1 MKRAIK
7 EIFVRSVILAN
18 KDMRLK
24 IQDLE
29 SRLETQY
36 LIEEAQEQCLKSNVL
51 SLNILSL

>member
-24 IQDLE
+24 IEDKELI
-29 SRLETQY
+29 LETQY
-36 LIEEAQEQCLKSNVL
+36 IIEEAQERSLTSQDILKVF
-51 SLNILSL
+51 

>member
-1 MKRAIK
+1 MRKTLK
-7 EIFVRSVILAN
+7 EMFARNVILAN

-29 SRLETQY
+29 AHLETQY
-36 LIEEAQEQCLKSNVL
+36 IIEEAFLVRQSEVL